1 MYYFGYWF
9 CLLLYCCQSTLNPV
23 FHNENFLG
31 RDFFPVIL
39 LCAFKSIGYC
49 QATITFNNQV
59 FKIDTLYPQT
69 GNNGLS
75 FPWEI
80 TYAADDSLWVTE
92 AHGYRIWKINPGDK
106 GSRMVLDLNSL
117 KNFNYYKPKIGS
129 ANAIAPQG
137 GLEGLAI
144 HPLFNSG
151 KPYIYVVLVYY
162 INAVSGEPDIISDS
176 GTLSTNNDLC
186 NGSSTNN
193 HPCFYKSKVLR
204 YTYDFASGT
213 LGSMQVILDG
223 LDGSNDHNSGRLK
236 ISPTGAESDGNYY
249 LYYTI
254 GDMGA
259 GQFNNA
265 SRINNAQDKDIYE
278 GKVLRLN
285 TEPDADAPDI
295 SDPYKEWI
303 PNNNPFTNSST
314 GYTNAVFSYGHRNS
328 QGLVWANVNSN
339 WVLYNSEHGDKSD
352 DEVNIIEA
360 GKNYGCP
367 KVAGMCDDNY
377 NDTDA
382 NSNNDYLANKLVH
395 NEHNFCA
402 AYTVKEPLFSFFN
415 VEGIDVPSSGANNF
429 TWPTIAPSSI
439 DYYDKTAIPGWN
451 NSLLVTSL
459 KLGMY
464 RLKLKPDGM
473 SVDSTST
480 PQIIDTIAYLHGYRI
495 RDMAIAPTGDTLFFA
510 IDSTGSTS
518 GPTGG
523 FSGTTTS
530 VTNAGF
536 ILRMVY
542 IHTLPLDDSQP
553 FVPKQVKQTSVLVYP
568 NPVSKYLHVLTM
580 QGTHK
585 PLLASLYDMSGNTVL
600 QKTTDQDSFI
610 IDISDLITGVYV
622 LRLYN
627 GYGINISTEKI
638 IVR

>member
-1 MYYFGYWF
+1 MKNYR
-9 CLLLYCCQSTLNPV
+9 LLIV
-23 FHNENFLG
+23 FIHI
-31 RDFFPVIL
+31 FFSSL
-39 LCAFKSIGYC
+39 LQYADA
-49 QATITFNNQV
+49 QTVTFNNQV

-69 GNNGLS
+69 GVNGLS
-75 FPWEI
+75 FPWEV
-80 TYAADDSLWVTE
+80 TYGPDDSLWVTE
-92 AHGYRIWKINPGDK
+92 AHGYRIWKIHPGNK
-106 GSRMVLDLNSL
+106 GSRMVADLNSL
-117 KNFNYYKPKIGS
+117 KNFDYYKPKIGGT
-129 ANAIAPQG
+129 NVIAPQG
-137 GLEGLAI
+137 GLEGLAL

-151 KPYIYVVLVYY
+151 KPYVYIVLVYY
-162 INAVSGEPDIISDS
+162 LNAISGEPNIVSDS
-176 GTLSTNNDLC
+176 GTTSTDNNLC
-186 NGSSTNN
+186 NGSSSNG

-213 LGSMQVILDG
+213 LGSMQILLDG

-236 ISPTGAESDGNYY
+236 ISPTGAEADGNYY

-285 TEPDADAPDI
+285 TEPDADAPNGA
-295 SDPYKEWI
+295 DPYNKWI
-303 PNNNPFTNSST
+303 PNSNPFTNTST
-314 GYTNAVFSYGHRNS
+314 GYNTAVFSYGHRNS
-328 QGLVWANVNSN
+328 QGLVWANVNGN
-339 WVLYNSEHGDKSD
+339 WILYNSEHGDKTD

-360 GKNYGCP
+360 GKNYGWP

-382 NSNNDYLANKLVH
+382 NPNNDYLANKLVH
-395 NEHNFCA
+395 NEHSFCA
-402 AYTVKEPLFSFFN
+402 AYNVTEPVFSFFN
-415 VEGIDVPSSGANNF
+415 VAAVDVPASGASNF

-439 DYYDKTAIPGWN
+439 DYYDNTVIPGWN
-451 NSLLVTSL
+451 NSLLVSSL

-464 RLKLKPDGM
+464 RLKLKPDG
-473 SVDSTST
+473 SSIDSTST

-523 FSGTTTS
+523 FSGASTN

-542 IHTLPLDDSQP
+542 INTLPLDDFQP
-553 FVPKQVKQTSVLVYP
+553 VVPTVESRSSVLVYP
-568 NPVSKYLHVLTM
+568 NPASKYLHVLSM

-585 PLLASLYDMSGNTVL
+585 PLLAVLYDMSGKLVL
-600 QKTTDQDSFI
+600 QKNTSQDSFT
-610 IDISDLITGVYV
+610 IDISNLLPGVYV
-622 LRLYN
+622 FKLYN
-627 GYGINISTEKI
+627 GYEINISTKKI
-638 IVR
+638 IVQ

>member
-1 MYYFGYWF
+1 MKNYHALIVYSILIFAGFIKPGYS
-9 CLLLYCCQSTLNPV
+9 QTL
-23 FHNENFLG
+23 
-31 RDFFPVIL
+31 
-39 LCAFKSIGYC
+39 
-49 QATITFNNQV
+49 TFNNQV

-75 FPWEI
+75 FPWEV
-80 TYAADDSLWVTE
+80 TYGPDDSLWVTE
-92 AHGYRIWKINPGDK
+92 AHGYRIWKIHPGNK
-106 GSRMVLDLNSL
+106 GSRMIADLNSL
-117 KNFNYYKPKIGS
+117 KNFDYYKPKIGS
-129 ANAIAPQG
+129 TNVIAPQG

-144 HPLFNSG
+144 HPLFSRG

-162 INAVSGEPDIISDS
+162 LNAISGEPDIISDS
-176 GTLSTNNDLC
+176 GTTSTNNDLC
-186 NGSSTNN
+186 NGSSGDG

-204 YTYDFASGT
+204 YTYDFAAGT
-213 LGSMQVILDG
+213 LGSMQVMLDG

-236 ISPTGAESDGNYY
+236 ISPTGAETDGNYY

-278 GKVLRLN
+278 GKILRLN
-285 TEPDADAPDI
+285 AEPDADAPNA
-295 SDPYKEWI
+295 SDPFNMWI
-303 PNNNPFTNSST
+303 PNSNPFTNSST
-314 GYTNAVFSYGHRNS
+314 GYKTAVFSYGHRNS

-339 WVLYNSEHGDKSD
+339 WILYNSEHGDKTD

-360 GKNYGCP
+360 GKNYGWP

-382 NSNNDYLANKLVH
+382 NTNNDYLANKLVH
-395 NEHNFCA
+395 NERDFCA
-402 AYTVKEPLFSFFN
+402 AYNVTEPIFSIFN
-415 VEGIDVPSSGANNF
+415 VDGIDVPSSGASNF

-451 NSLLVTSL
+451 NSLLVSSL

-464 RLKLKPDGM
+464 RLKLKPDG
-473 SVDSTST
+473 SGIDSSST
-480 PQIIDTIAYLHGYRI
+480 PQIIDTIAYLHGYRV
-495 RDMAIAPTGDTLFFA
+495 RDLAIAPTGDTLFLA

-523 FSGTTTS
+523 FSGANTS

-542 IHTLPLDDSQP
+542 IHTLPLDDFKP
-553 FVPKQVKQTSVLVYP
+553 VIPVENIQTSVLVYP
-568 NPVSKYLHVLTM
+568 NPASKYLHVLSIW
-580 QGTHK
+580 GSHK
-585 PLLASLYDMSGNTVL
+585 PLRASLYNMSGKEVCRKN
-600 QKTTDQDSFI
+600 TDQDSFS
-610 IDISDLITGVYV
+610 IDISNLLPGVYV
-622 LRLYN
+622 FKLYN
-627 GYGINISTEKI
+627 GYEINISTEKI